1 MLSLSPASRWRLSP
15 KRLRA
20 SNVFVIDSRA
30 MRLMIGPAN
39 GFKIDGTLRLS
50 DSDSSSTSTS
60 LPTCSYRQYE
70 FRRHRN
76 PRSLPSASAIPVD
89 TLRLVASPVDRRWNV
104 T

>member
-1 MLSLSPASRWRLSP
+1 
-15 KRLRA
+15 
-20 SNVFVIDSRA
+20 
-30 MRLMIGPAN
+30 MRLMIGPAI
-39 GFKIDGTLRLS
+39 GLKIVGTLRLS

-60 LPTCSYRQYE
+60 SPACTYCQYE

-89 TLRLVASPVDRRWNV
+89 TLRLVASPVDGRWNV